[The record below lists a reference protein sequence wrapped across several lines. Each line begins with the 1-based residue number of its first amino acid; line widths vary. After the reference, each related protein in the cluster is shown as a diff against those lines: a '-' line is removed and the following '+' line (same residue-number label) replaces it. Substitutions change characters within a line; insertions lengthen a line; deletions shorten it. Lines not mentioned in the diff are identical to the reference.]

1 MAYFTWHN
9 ALKVNPCHSMC
20 QNFLPFWGR
29 ETFHCVNTPYFF
41 FFQAIHLM
49 CIWVVFIFWLLYIM
63 LLWTWVYTYFLEM
76 LLSILWGVYL
86 ELELLNH
93 MVVLFLTFE
102 EPLYCFKIAI
112 PLYIPTNRAQKS
124 QFLHILTNTYFLI
137 AVMLMGENWYFIVVL
152 IAFLY

>member
-1 MAYFTWHN
+1 MSE
-9 ALKVNPCHSMC
+9 LPS
-20 QNFLPFWGR
+20 FLRQRNIPLC
-29 ETFHCVNTPYFF
+29 EYTIFF

-102 EPLYCFKIAI
+102 EPLYCFKITAI
-112 PLYIPTNRAQKS
+112 PLYIPTNSAQKS

-137 AVMLMGENWYFIVVL
+137 AVMLMGENWYFIMVL